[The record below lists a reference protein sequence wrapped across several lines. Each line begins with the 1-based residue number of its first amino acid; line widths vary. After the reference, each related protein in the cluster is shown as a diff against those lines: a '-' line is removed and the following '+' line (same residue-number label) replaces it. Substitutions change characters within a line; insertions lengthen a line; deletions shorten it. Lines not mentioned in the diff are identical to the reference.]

1 MIPHTR
7 ERPPEDAVRAS
18 GAAGMLVA
26 VSPILFL
33 VAAAHF
39 FNDIYMGFLT
49 PLFPIVME
57 KFQLTL
63 SMVGIISMVAALASA
78 LSQPFFGMLFDRF
91 GVTASLY
98 LAPLLT
104 AILVSCVGV
113 IPSYPIFLA
122 ALFLGCLGSAAFH
135 PKGASVTPTL
145 SGSHPEIGMAIFSAG
160 GNLGFAAGPAVIA
173 FFISAWGFQ
182 STPILAVPAALV
194 AGALFLLLPARELKA
209 RTARAV
215 RVTWKGLFANRRDRA
230 VLLRLVFI
238 NFCLTVAVRGLST
251 FLPVYMAK
259 LSMPLT
265 SIGLLFTVMLALG
278 AAISVFVSSLSRRT
292 GKRVLVLISV
302 AAGAPFAVGGYLLFP
317 SAAGSILIVL
327 AGTVL
332 TFSNPLLI
340 LMAQKHSGDS
350 PAMASS
356 LIMGFSW
363 GLAGLAMVPLGSIGE
378 LIGLPGMMMIV
389 GAFPLLAV
397 VSCLRL
403 PRA

>member
-63 SMVGIISMVAALASA
+63 SMVGAISMVAALASA

>member
-1 MIPHTR
+1 MTLRQWGHPSQD
-7 ERPPEDAVRAS
+7 PAVTPRTH
-18 GAAGMLVA
+18 GLITA

-49 PLFPIVME
+49 PLYPIVME
-57 KFQLTL
+57 KFRLSL
-63 SMVGIISMVAALASA
+63 SMVGAVSMVAALASA
-78 LSQPFFGMLFDRF
+78 LSQPFFGTLFDRF
-91 GVTASLY
+91 GITASLY

-104 AILVSCVGV
+104 GLLVSCLG
-113 IPSYPIFLA
+113 IASSYPLFLVL
-122 ALFLGCLGSAAFH
+122 LFLGCMGSAAFH

-173 FFISAWGFQ
+173 FFISAWGFR
-182 STPILAVPAALV
+182 STPVLAVPAAIV
-194 AGALFLLLPARELKA
+194 AGGLFLLLPAGELKRRTA
-209 RTARAV
+209 TTARA
-215 RVTWKGLFANRRDRA
+215 TWKGLLENRKDLG
-230 VLLRLVFI
+230 VLLRLVFV

-251 FLPVYMAK
+251 FLPVHMAR
-259 LSMPLT
+259 LSLPVT
-265 SIGLLFTVMLALG
+265 SIGILFSVMLALG
-278 AAISVFVSSLSRRT
+278 AVISVFVSSVSRRT
-292 GKRVLVLISV
+292 GKRVLILASAV
-302 AAGAPFAVGGYLLFP
+302 AGVPLTIGGCLLFP
-317 SAAGSILIVL
+317 SAAGSVLIVL

-340 LMAQKHSGDS
+340 VMAQKHSSNS

-356 LIMGFSW
+356 LIMGLSW
-363 GLAGLAMVPLGSIGE
+363 GLAGLAMVPLGGIGE
-378 LIGLPGMMMIV
+378 AIGIKGMLLIV

-397 VSCLRL
+397 LPAMRL

>member
-1 MIPHTR
+1 MIPPARGHQ
-7 ERPPEDAVRAS
+7 PENAVRVPV
-18 GAAGMLVA
+18 AADVRVA
-26 VSPILFL
+26 VSAVLFL

-39 FNDIYMGFLT
+39 FNDIYMGFFT

-57 KFQLTL
+57 KFGLTL
-63 SMVGIISMVAALASA
+63 SMVGVISMVAALASA
-78 LSQPFFGMLFDRF
+78 MSQPLFGMLFDRF
-91 GVTASLY
+91 GITSSLY

-104 AILVSCVGV
+104 GILVSCLGV
-113 IPSYPIFLA
+113 VPSYPLFLA

-173 FFISAWGFQ
+173 FFVSMWGFR
-182 STPILAVPAALV
+182 STPLLAVPAALV

-209 RTARAV
+209 RTARAE
-215 RVTWKGLFANRRDRA
+215 RVTWKVLFADRRDRA

-238 NFCLTVAVRGLST
+238 NICLTVAVRGLST

-265 SIGLLFTVMLALG
+265 SIGVLFTVMLALG
-278 AAISVFVSSLSRRT
+278 AVISIFVSSLSRST
-292 GKRVLVLISV
+292 GKRVLILISL
-302 AAGAPFAVGGYLLFP
+302 AAGAPLAVGGYLLFP

-340 LMAQKHSGDS
+340 LLAQKHSGGS

-356 LIMGFSW
+356 LIMGLSW
-363 GLAGLAMVPLGSIGE
+363 GLGGLAMVPLGAIGE
-378 LIGLPGMMMIV
+378 LIGLPAMMVLV

-397 VSCLRL
+397 LSCLRL
-403 PRA
+403 PRQ

>member
-1 MIPHTR
+1 MVSH
-7 ERPPEDAVRAS
+7 PPEEAARAP
-18 GAAGMLVA
+18 GAARSLVA
-26 VSPILFL
+26 ISPILFL

-39 FNDIYMGFLT
+39 FNDIYMGFFT
-49 PLFPIVME
+49 PLFPIVMQ
-57 KFQLTL
+57 KFHLTL
-63 SMVGIISMVAALASA
+63 SMVGAISMVAALASA
-78 LSQPFFGMLFDRF
+78 LSQPLFGMLFDRF

-113 IPSYPIFLA
+113 IPSYPLFLA

-173 FFISAWGFQ
+173 FFISVWGFQ
-182 STPILAVPAALV
+182 STPVLAVPAALV
-194 AGALFLLLPARELKA
+194 AGTLFLLLPARELRT
-209 RTARAV
+209 RTARTV
-215 RVTWKGLFANRRDRA
+215 RVTWKGLFTNRRDRA
-230 VLLRLVFI
+230 VLVRLVFI

-259 LSMPLT
+259 LSIPLT
-265 SIGLLFTVMLALG
+265 SIGVLFTVMLALG
-278 AAISVFVSSLSRRT
+278 AGISVFVSSLSRRT
-292 GKRVLVLISV
+292 GKRVLILVSV
-302 AAGAPFAVGGYLLFP
+302 AAGAPLAVGGYLLFP

-363 GLAGLAMVPLGSIGE
+363 GLAGLVMVPLGGIGE
-378 LIGLPGMMMIV
+378 LIGLPAMMVIV
-389 GAFPLLAV
+389 GAFPLLAAL
-397 VSCLRL
+397 SCLRL
-403 PRA
+403 PRG